1 MEMPKRIVAI
11 GALVFGGLAAS
22 PLVAQE
28 ADLAAQGEKVFR
40 RCAACHQVGDG
51 AKNTVGPLL
60 TGVVGR
66 PAGSVEGYNYSE
78 AMQQAGADGLVW
90 DEEQLS
96 SFLENPRAKVEGT
109 KMAFPGLRK
118 EEERQAVIAYLKTF
132 GEGS

>member
-1 MEMPKRIVAI
+1 MSHRILAI
-11 GALVFGGLAAS
+11 GALVLGGLGAT
-22 PLVAQE
+22 PLMAQE
-28 ADLAAQGEKVFR
+28 ADLAAQGEKIFR

-51 AKNTVGPLL
+51 AKNGVGPML

-66 PAGSVEGYNYSE
+66 PAGSVEGYDYSE

-109 KMAFPGLRK
+109 KMAFAGLRK
-118 EEERQAVIAYLKTF
+118 EEDRQAVIAYLETF
-132 GEGS
+132 SDGS